1 MGCYKPGGSYLPNYS
16 REYSMLSRLPET
28 IAFFLTLIA
37 LSGAMFLVPR
47 IEEKESR
54 KRRWIIIDREFIELS
69 EEEAEEVIRK

>member
-1 MGCYKPGGSYLPNYS
+1 
-16 REYSMLSRLPET
+16 MLSRLPET

-37 LSGAMFLVPR
+37 LLGAMFLVPR
-47 IEEKESR
+47 IEEEESR